1 MIIYLTYNE
10 QPSGIFSS
18 QVVDVV
24 RFMQR
29 ELKAQIKLVSFISL
43 RNYFHDRKKIKN
55 EWPQALVVP
64 MLPGIKRWRLNRILL
79 RMIVSKNSPRTM
91 ICRSVLATNLAMLS
105 NARNVIY
112 DGRGAIAEEWKEY
125 DVVNDPLLLSE
136 IHELEKNAVL
146 NSKFR
151 MAVSNKLVEYWRV
164 KFGYTESTHVV
175 IPCTLNKEFE
185 QFKIDKN
192 SIERVRESLGI
203 ENYDVAFVYSGSLAG
218 WQSFELLHDFVKK
231 ILAVKDHKM
240 IFYSDSDPYIEK
252 LEKEF
257 GSKIIRRK
265 LSPREMPEY
274 LAAADH
280 GLLIREDSVTNS
292 VASPV
297 KFAEYLRCGLNV
309 IMSQNIGDYSAILLH
324 NGWGQI
330 YTSADLKLRRPSIDE
345 KINVSLKAKELF
357 SKKNYMNEYKKLIA

>member
-24 RFMQR
+24 RFMKN
-29 ELKAQIKLVSFISL
+29 ELKVQIKLVSFISL
-43 RNYFHDRKKIKN
+43 RGYFDNRRKIKR
-55 EWPQALVVP
+55 ECPEALIIP
-64 MLPGIKRWRLNRILL
+64 MLPGIQRWRMNRILL
-79 RMIVSKNSPRTM
+79 KLIVGINSPRTM

-105 NARNVIY
+105 NAKNVIY
-112 DGRGAIAEEWKEY
+112 DGRGAIAEEWNEY
-125 DVVNDPLLLSE
+125 NVVNDPLLLSE
-136 IHELEKNAVL
+136 IQELEKNAVL

-151 MAVSNKLVEYWRV
+151 IAVSNKLVEYWRQ
-164 KFGYTESTHVV
+164 KFGYTENTHVV

-185 QFKIDKN
+185 QFKIDRN
-192 SIERVRESLGI
+192 SIERTRESLGI
-203 ENYDVAFVYSGSLAG
+203 ENYEVAFVYSGSLAG
-218 WQSFELLHDFVKK
+218 WQSFELIHDFVKK
-231 ILAVKDHKM
+231 ILAAKDHKM
-240 IFYSDSDPYIEK
+240 IFYSDNDPHIEK

-257 GSKIIRRK
+257 GNKIIRKK

-309 IMSQNIGDYSAILLH
+309 IMSENIGDYSAILRH

-330 YTSADLKLRRPSIDE
+330 YTSADLKLKRPSIDE
-345 KINVSLKAKELF
+345 KINVSLKARELF
-357 SKKNYMNEYKKLIA
+357 SKKNYMNEYKKLTV